1 MSQAV
6 LGSYHLIYRIIKY
19 SEGNSP
25 DHHVRRA
32 QPVLFFRADIRI
44 LPAER
49 KVCQGKKSL
58 IEPNKG

>member
-32 QPVLFFRADIRI
+32 QPVLFFRADIPYTDITR
-44 LPAER
+44 R
-49 KVCQGKKSL
+49 K
-58 IEPNKG
+58 KGLSRKEITNRA